1 LQLILEL
8 YGVLLHPHLEC
19 AAPIWDPNLIKG
31 TTKLDNV
38 QKFALKM
45 CLKQS
50 DLGYQDL
57 DLSQFPPLENHK
69 LCLNLCTLYKIM
81 QGYLYFPVFLLLV
94 SRHSYSLPSVHMLR
108 GCTNAF
114 QSSFIYLALILYG
127 ITYLMEHLQLS
138 PLIHLYRLH
147 YCKSFYRERGEKS
160 SRDSGNIE
168 LARLKKKKEERVL
181 ISVRYFHDGFP

>member
-1 LQLILEL
+1 
-8 YGVLLHPHLEC
+8 
-19 AAPIWDPNLIKG
+19 
-31 TTKLDNV
+31 
-38 QKFALKM
+38 M

-50 DLGYQDL
+50 DLGYQGLL

-69 LCLNLCTLYKIM
+69 LCLNLCTLYKII

-127 ITYLMEHLQLS
+127 ITYLMKHLQLS

-147 YCKSFYRERGEKS
+147 YCKSFYRKRGGKS